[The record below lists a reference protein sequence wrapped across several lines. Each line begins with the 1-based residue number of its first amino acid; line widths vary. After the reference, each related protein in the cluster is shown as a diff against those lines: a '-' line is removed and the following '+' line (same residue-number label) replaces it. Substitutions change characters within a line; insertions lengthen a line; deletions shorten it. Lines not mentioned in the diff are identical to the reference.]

1 MGDGVPMTATSP
13 SSVAETASSTGDPD
27 VQARRVSDGEP
38 SARFQSDLTIDAD
51 AVDGMVTA
59 EEFAAEV
66 DGHRAPEAAEMA
78 LTSQSLLGGVT

>member
-1 MGDGVPMTATSP
+1 MTARSP
-13 SSVAETASSTGDPD
+13 SWVAESASSTIDPD
-27 VQARRVSDGEP
+27 VQAKRANDGELR
-38 SARFQSDLTIDAD
+38 AGVHSDLTIDAD